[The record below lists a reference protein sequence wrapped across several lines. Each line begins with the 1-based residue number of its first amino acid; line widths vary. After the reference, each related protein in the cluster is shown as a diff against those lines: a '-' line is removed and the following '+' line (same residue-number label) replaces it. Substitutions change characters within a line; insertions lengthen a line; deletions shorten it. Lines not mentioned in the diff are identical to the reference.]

1 MTDETCKV
9 KEIKTAIG
17 GPFEGIELKKQDSNW
32 SPADFEIAVH
42 GSTETSYDYNGT
54 SPRQQK
60 SGRVFTASE
69 INAQYP
75 VPIHCEMA
83 FLPKYPK
90 EIHFFCKRAAAEG
103 GETPLVDF
111 RNVYNYLPEDFR
123 KRLHDKGVRYHRLY
137 RSSQTK
143 QRFNPAQLKSWEELF
158 GTNDKAEVE
167 KQCRELEQ
175 QFHWGNNGSLAITET
190 RPAFRFLNDQQAWT
204 YFCQIASFHP
214 FAVIA
219 EARKLFLR
227 KKSLRSLRIY
237 LAGIIFLGWRYR
249 FSDPQSLAMFCTYGD
264 GTKFTRREMNTLQDT
279 IWKHAHYIKLK
290 EGDLL
295 SLDNRFIAHGRLPFR
310 GEREI
315 WVTWK

>member
-1 MTDETCKV
+1 M
-9 KEIKTAIG
+9 
-17 GPFEGIELKKQDSNW
+17 KKGSPQLLNVQGVTFSSQDPNW
-32 SPADFEIAVH
+32 APNDFEQFVH
-42 GSTETSYDYNGT
+42 GSLSEEIAYSGT
-54 SPRQQK
+54 SPRKQK

-90 EIHFFCKRAAAEG
+90 EIHFYCKRAAVQG

-111 RNVYNYLPEDFR
+111 RKVYADLPEEFR
-123 KRLHDKGVRYHRLY
+123 KRLHEKDVRYHRLY
-137 RSSQTK
+137 RSSRTK
-143 QRFNPAQLKSWEELF
+143 QRFNPAQLKTWEDLF
-158 GTNDKAEVE
+158 GTNDKSEVE
-167 KQCRELEQ
+167 KQCRELDQ
-175 QFHWGNNGSLAITET
+175 QFHWGKNNSLTISET
-190 RPAFRFLNDQQAWT
+190 RPAFRFLEDQATWT

-227 KKSLRSLRIY
+227 KKSFGSFRIY

-249 FSDPQSLAMFCTYGD
+249 FSKPQSLAMYCSFGD
-264 GTKFTRREMNTLQDT
+264 GTKFTRREMNIVQDT
-279 IWKHAHYIKLK
+279 IWKHAEYIRLK
-290 EGDLL
+290 AGDVL
-295 SLDNRFIAHGRLPFR
+295 SLDNRFVAHGRFPFR